1 MSSFKLLYVVFCIGL
16 TLTGCGFR
24 PLYAPPQEDTTGRS
38 VYAFDIF
45 KKVSIDTIP
54 NREGQYL
61 RNQLI
66 QLLHPSGRSGEV
78 QYVLKIYLNES
89 TEGLA
94 VQKSAIATRANLRLS
109 GAFALESINQDGTS
123 HKGTVTT
130 SSSYNIYQSEF
141 QTLIAEKGARERALD
156 DLAQQLRIRLAAVL
170 TSSESKN
177 TKP

>member
-1 MSSFKLLYVVFCIGL
+1 MSSFKLLYVVACIGL

-24 PLYAPPQEDTTGRS
+24 PLYAPPQEDTSGRG

-78 QYVLKIYLNES
+78 QYVLKIYLNGS

-109 GAFALESINQDGTS
+109 GAFAL
-123 HKGTVTT
+123 
-130 SSSYNIYQSEF
+130 
-141 QTLIAEKGARERALD
+141 
-156 DLAQQLRIRLAAVL
+156 
-170 TSSESKN
+170 
-177 TKP
+177 